1 MRVGLQ
7 TWGSEGDVQPFT
19 ALAVGLTRAGHEV
32 TLVVADNV
40 GRDYSGLAREFG
52 FSLRALPSPVSASPE
67 RVAEMWRQ
75 IIQVGNPIR
84 QAELVMRY
92 GFDPVMEA
100 MFSAAKKLCAS
111 NDCVVGHFF
120 VFPLRVAAEKARVPM
135 ATVNVVHN
143 CLPSRE
149 IHPPGLP
156 DLGRWS
162 YPLGWRLVRSMINR
176 IFLPRV
182 NALRRREGLV
192 PNSDVMTETWASERL
207 NLLAVS
213 PEICRAPRDWSE
225 NHKVCGFLNPP
236 GLLSGEDLPD
246 GLDEFLSHGAPPVY
260 FTFGSM
266 MLHDLEYIREAAG
279 IWASAV
285 KRLGCRAVFQLPWE
299 DLGEIPVE
307 GPVFKVRMSPYRRV
321 FPRCSVVVHHGGA
334 GTTQSSLLSGRPSV
348 VVAHMADQF
357 FWGSELERLRVAG
370 KTQTRKGLSARR
382 LASAIARVLAHPE
395 MAERASE
402 IGAAMGRENGV
413 KAAVTFIEARLD
425 ASFGHSSS
433 LLLPKP
439 ESDHTRA

>member
-1 MRVGLQ
+1 MRIGLQ

-19 ALAVGLTRAGHEV
+19 ALAAGLTRAGHEV

-40 GRDYSGLAREFG
+40 GRDYGGLAKEYG

-67 RVAEMWRQ
+67 KVAEVWRQ

-84 QAELVMRY
+84 QAELVMKF
-92 GFDPVMEA
+92 GFDPIMEA
-100 MFSAAKKLCAS
+100 MFSAAKDLCAS

-120 VFPLRVAAEKARVPM
+120 VFPLRVAAEKAGVPM

-149 IHPPGLP
+149 IQPPGLP

-162 YPLGWRLVRSMINR
+162 YPLGWRLVRMMINR

-182 NALRRREGLV
+182 NALREREGLV
-192 PNSDVMTETWASERL
+192 PHSDVMTETWASERL
-207 NLLAVS
+207 NLIAVS
-213 PEICRAPRDWSE
+213 PEICRAPTDWTE

-246 GLDEFLSHGAPPVY
+246 GLDGFLSQGPPPVY

-266 MLHDLEYIREAAG
+266 MLHDLAYIREAAG
-279 IWASAV
+279 IWASTV

-299 DLGEIPVE
+299 DLGAIPVE
-307 GPVFKVRMSPYRRV
+307 GPVFKVRTAPYRRV

-348 VVAHMADQF
+348 VVAHMSDQF
-357 FWGSELERLRVAG
+357 FWGSEMERLGVAG
-370 KTQTRKGLSARR
+370 PTRTRKGLRSDR
-382 LASAIARVLAHPE
+382 LAESIGQVAAKPGA
-395 MAERASE
+395 ATRAAA
-402 IGAAMGRENGV
+402 IGAMMAKEDGV
-413 KAAVTFIEARLD
+413 RVAVELIESRLR
-425 ASFGHSSS
+425 GG
-433 LLLPKP
+433 LWIRT
-439 ESDHTRA
+439 E

>member
-1 MRVGLQ
+1 MKIGLQ

-19 ALAVGLTRAGHEV
+19 ALAAGLTRAGHEV
-32 TLVVADNV
+32 TLVVTDNV
-40 GRDYSGLAREFG
+40 GRDYSGLARESG
-52 FSLRALPSPVSASPE
+52 YSLQALPSPVSASPE
-67 RVAEMWRQ
+67 RVAEVWRQ

-84 QAELVMRY
+84 QAELVMKY
-92 GFDPVMEA
+92 GFDPVMES
-100 MFSAAKKLCAS
+100 MFSAAKDLCAS

-120 VFPLRVAAEKARVPM
+120 VFPLRIAAEKARLPM

-182 NALRRREGLV
+182 NALRTREGLE
-192 PNSDVMTETWASERL
+192 PNSDVMTQTWASERL

-213 PEICRAPRDWSE
+213 PEICRAPGDWGE
-225 NHKVCGFLNPP
+225 NNRVCGFLNPP
-236 GLLSGEDLPD
+236 GLLSGENLPD
-246 GLDEFLSHGAPPVY
+246 GLDEFLSQGTPPVY

-266 MLHDLEYIREAAG
+266 MLHDLKYIREAAA
-279 IWASAV
+279 IWESTV

-299 DLGEIPVE
+299 DLKDIPVE
-307 GPVFKVRMSPYRRV
+307 GPVFKVRMAPYRRV
-321 FPRCSVVVHHGGA
+321 FPRCSVIVHHGGA
-334 GTTQSSLLSGRPSV
+334 GTTQSSLLSGRPSL
-348 VVAHMADQF
+348 VVAHMSDQF

-370 KTQTRKGLSARR
+370 ETQTRKGLSSRE
-382 LASAIARVLAHPE
+382 LANAIAQVLACPE
-395 MAERASE
+395 MAVRASK

-413 KAAVTFIEARLD
+413 KAAVTLIESRLD
-425 ASFGHSSS
+425 ATFDHPSSQ
-433 LLLPKP
+433 
-439 ESDHTRA
+439 